1 MSKSNKTI
9 AVIAAFAV
17 FRILYIAWGPFGAS
31 PDEAHYW
38 EWSRR
43 LDLSYYSKGPA
54 VAYVIALFTSVFGPT
69 EFGIRI
75 GAIFFST
82 AASYLIYLIGRD
94 LFGSETAGFRAAVL
108 TNITPIFSIGAILM
122 TTDVMFLTFWAATVW
137 AVMRAVETKAGKW
150 WYLAGLF
157 IGLGFLSKYTMV
169 LVYPCIA
176 LFLLSSRGERA
187 WFLRKEP
194 YIGAL
199 VSLAAATPVIYW
211 NITHGQVT
219 IKHTMGQA
227 HVGSGTLSVGPLFE
241 FIGSQALLLTPL
253 IFIGLV
259 YGLLKCGAEGFKEDK
274 SGLKL
279 AFFASAPLFLFFL
292 FKGLHGKVQAN
303 WAVASYMTA
312 LPAGVWALGEL
323 YGNLSGAGK
332 KVFRGAVILAVAT
345 GAVASFFAY
354 FPWTLEPF
362 GAKRIM
368 WGPPYNRVTG
378 WEELGRKV
386 SAVKDEMDSAGGDTF
401 IMSDTYQITSELALY
416 TKGNPVT
423 YNVYTGSRRM
433 NQYDLWPGFEGRVG
447 NNAIYVKGADA
458 SLDSVVEEAFERCD
472 KELYTIRLSDGRALK
487 SFTIWRCYGF
497 KGISPID
504 DYNKY

>member
-1 MSKSNKTI
+1 LSKSNKLI
-9 AVIAAFAV
+9 VILAAFAL
-17 FRILYIAWGPFGAS
+17 FRAAYIAWGPFAVS

-54 VAYVIALFTSVFGPT
+54 VAYVIALFTSVFGSNG
-69 EFGIRI
+69 FGIRI
-75 GAIFFST
+75 GAIVFSSV
-82 AASYLIYLIGRD
+82 ASYLIYLLGRD

-108 TNITPIFSIGAILM
+108 TNITPIFAIGAILM

-137 AVMRAVETKAGKW
+137 AVNRAVTTTRGPW
-150 WYLAGLF
+150 WYLAGLL
-157 IGLGFLSKYTMV
+157 IGIGFLSKYTMV
-169 LVYPCIA
+169 LLYPCIA
-176 LFLLSSRGERA
+176 LFLLSSKGDRY

-194 YIGAL
+194 YLGAL

-211 NITHGQVT
+211 NITHGEVT

-227 HVGSGTLSVGPLFE
+227 HVGSGAFSLGPLFE

-253 IFIGLV
+253 IFIALACGVLRSGL
-259 YGLLKCGAEGFKEDK
+259 EGFREDK

-312 LPAGVWALGEL
+312 FPAAAWAFGEI
-323 YGNLSGAGK
+323 YGKYSEAGK
-332 KVFRGAVILAVAT
+332 KVLTGIVILAAAT

-354 FPWTLEPF
+354 FPWTLEPL

-368 WGPPYNRVTG
+368 SGPPYNRVTG
-378 WEELGRKV
+378 WEELGAKV
-386 SAVKDEMDSAGGDTF
+386 SAVKAELDAEGATF

-433 NQYDLWPGFEGRVG
+433 NQYDLWPGFEGLTG
-447 NNAIYVKGADA
+447 YNAIYVKGGDA
-458 SLDSVVEEAFERCD
+458 SLDAVVEPAFDRCE
-472 KELYTIRLSDGRALK
+472 KELFTILRADGRKLK

-497 KGISPID
+497 KGLAPI

>member
-1 MSKSNKTI
+1 MSKSNKLI
-9 AVIAAFAV
+9 AVLAAFAV
-17 FRILYIAWGPFGAS
+17 LRMMYIVWGPFGIS

-43 LDLSYYSKGPA
+43 LDFSYYSKGPA
-54 VAYVIALFTSVFGPT
+54 VAYVIAFFTSVFGST
-69 EFGIRI
+69 ELGIRM
-75 GAIFFST
+75 GAVFFST

-94 LFGSETAGFRAAVL
+94 FFGSETAGFRAAVL

-137 AVMRAVETKAGKW
+137 AVKRAVDTKSGLW

-176 LFLLSSRGERA
+176 LFLLSSRNERV

-259 YGLLKCGAEGFKEDK
+259 YGLFRCASIGFRADN

-312 LPAGVWALGEL
+312 FPAGVWALEEL
-323 YGNLSGAGK
+323 YGKYSGAGK
-332 KVFRGAVILAVAT
+332 KVLKGAVLLAAAT
-345 GAVASFFAY
+345 GAIASFFAY
-354 FPWTLEPF
+354 FPWTLEPL
-362 GAKRIM
+362 GAKKIM
-368 WGPPYNRVTG
+368 DGPPYNRVTG
-378 WEELGRKV
+378 WKELGGKI
-386 SAVKDEMDSAGGDTF
+386 SAVKDEMDSTGKTF

-423 YNVYTGSRRM
+423 YNAYTGSRRM
-433 NQYDLWPGFEGRVG
+433 NQYDLWPGFEGLLG
-447 NNAIYVKGADA
+447 YNAIYVKGGDA
-458 SLDSVVEEAFERCD
+458 SEDAVVEAAFDRCD
-472 KELYTIRLSDGRALK
+472 KELYAIYRSDGRALK

-497 KGISPID
+497 KGMAPID
-504 DYNKY
+504 GYNRY

>member
-9 AVIAAFAV
+9 AVLAAFAV
-17 FRILYIAWGPFGAS
+17 FRILYIVWGPFGAS

-54 VAYVIALFTSVFGPT
+54 VAYVIALFTSVFGPN

-75 GAIFFST
+75 GAVFFST

-94 LFGSETAGFRAAVL
+94 LFGSETAGFQAAVL

-137 AVMRAVETKAGKW
+137 AVMRAVETKGGRW
-150 WYLAGLF
+150 WYLSGLF

-176 LFLLSSRGERA
+176 LFLLSSKRERV

-259 YGLLKCGAEGFKEDK
+259 YGLLKCGAEGFKADK

-323 YGNLSGAGK
+323 YGKLSGAGK
-332 KVFRGAVILAVAT
+332 KVLRGAVLLAVAT

-354 FPWTLEPF
+354 FPWTLEPL

-378 WEELGRKV
+378 WEELGGKV
-386 SAVKDEMDSAGGDTF
+386 SAVKDEMDSLGPTF

-433 NQYDLWPGFEGRVG
+433 NQYDLWPGFEGLAG
-447 NNAIYVKGADA
+447 HNAIYVKGGDA
-458 SLDSVVEEAFERCD
+458 VIDPVVEAAFERCD
-472 KELYTIRLSDGRALK
+472 RELYTIRLADGRALK

-497 KGISPID
+497 KGIPPID

>member
-1 MSKSNKTI
+1 MSKSNKVI
-9 AVIAAFAV
+9 AVLAAFAV
-17 FRILYIAWGPFGAS
+17 FRVLYIAWGPFGVS

-38 EWSRR
+38 EWSRH

-54 VAYVIALFTSVFGPT
+54 VACVIALFTSVFGPT
-69 EFGIRI
+69 ALGIRI
-75 GAIFFST
+75 GAVVLST
-82 AASYLIYLIGRD
+82 IAAYLIYLTGRD

-122 TTDVMFLTFWAATVW
+122 TTDVMFLTFWAAAVWTVY
-137 AVMRAVETKAGKW
+137 RAVETKEGKW
-150 WYLAGLF
+150 WYLSGLL

-169 LVYPCIA
+169 FLYPCIA
-176 LFLLSSRGERA
+176 LFLLSSKRDRA

-199 VSLAAATPVIYW
+199 VSLVAATPVIYW

-259 YGLLKCGAEGFKEDK
+259 YGLARCALDGFRTDK

-292 FKGLHGKVQAN
+292 FKSLHGKVQAN
-303 WAVASYMTA
+303 WAVAAYMTA
-312 LPAGVWALGEL
+312 FPAAAWAFEGLSRRC
-323 YGNLSGAGK
+323 SGAGK
-332 KVFRGAVILAVAT
+332 KVLNGAVVIALVA
-345 GAVASFFAY
+345 GAAASFFAY
-354 FPWTLEPF
+354 FPWTLEPL

-386 SAVKDEMDSAGGDTF
+386 SAVKDEMASAGPAF

-433 NQYDLWPGFEGRVG
+433 NQYDLWPGFEGLLG
-447 NNAIYVKGADA
+447 YNAIYVKGGDA
-458 SLDSVVEEAFERCD
+458 QLDPAVGSAFDRCD
-472 KELYTIRLSDGRALK
+472 RELYTIYLADGRALK
-487 SFTIWRCYGF
+487 SFTIWRCYDF
-497 KGISPID
+497 KGMASTE
-504 DYNKY
+504 DYKKY